1 MMRKLV
7 FVVVGATAVYL
18 LLTLRS
24 QPMPAHPFFTVADQ
38 PVLVIAHQGGEGLR
52 PSNTM
57 SAFENAVALGVDML
71 ETDVHATADGEL
83 VLIHDDTVDRT
94 TNGSGAL
101 REMSLAE
108 VQALDA
114 GYYWTDDNGQSYPY
128 RGQGLTIPTLRE
140 LLTAFPHMRFN
151 VEIKQVEPPIAAPLC
166 DLIRELGM
174 EEQLLVASFSEVA
187 MMAFREV
194 CPEVAT
200 SMVQGEI
207 IPFFVLNKLWLGA
220 TYQPQVEAIQVPEF
234 RGGIV
239 PWGDLRVI
247 NGRFIRDAQR
257 HNVEFHVWTV
267 NETADMERMLDWGV
281 DGIITDRPDRL
292 LELLAYA
299 KK

>member
-1 MMRKLV
+1 MRKLV

-24 QPMPAHPFFTVADQ
+24 QPMPAHPFFTAADQ
-38 PVLVIAHQGGEGLR
+38 PALVIAHQGGEGLR

-140 LLTAFPHMRFN
+140 LLTAFPQMRFN
-151 VEIKQVEPPIAAPLC
+151 VEIKQAEPPIAAPLC

-187 MMAFREV
+187 IMAFREV

-207 IPFFVLNKLWLGA
+207 IPFFVLSKLWLGA
-220 TYQPQVEAIQVPEF
+220 VYQPQVEAIQVPEF

-247 NGRFIRDAQR
+247 NGRFIRNAHH
-257 HNVEFHVWTV
+257 HNIEFHVWTV
-267 NETADMERMLDWGV
+267 NETEDMERMLDWGV